1 VSSQPTPPVQPDP
14 DLTTEAAEDTDEAA
28 DTDTDTD
35 TEEVPLNRA
44 ARRAKA
50 KQPEPSHVGPRA
62 ARTSQGRG
70 ARSHSKRP

>member
-28 DTDTDTD
+28 DTDTD